1 MLKMLRYV
9 NLTTDA
15 NASRSMH
22 ILTVLFLTGFTAWT
36 LGVVYLCLVRKAGVI
51 KSAAHLSWLAYQIFL
66 GASFFLLALGAE
78 GDQPD
83 FYIISLIFILS
94 ASFSRFLALST
105 NAGQIFSKKLLGVG
119 VGVILGIS
127 LLYEFCQYL
136 GAPLVSL
143 QVIVLL
149 PISVASGLTAK
160 YLFDAGMVRATML
173 KAMAH
178 IFALESFIFGAIV
191 LVVLAGVGQVFVNL
205 DSKVVAL
212 GLLFIF
218 VAELLLYVLWLIH
231 VTLDEKSFAS
241 FNPANMSLKA
251 VSTKPK
257 KAMQTDGH
265 TSAKKIAKNLNE
277 SNEVVGEAKL
287 TAKELDVLSQLVAGK
302 KNKEIADK
310 FGISKSVICDI
321 KHKRRWSHISL

>member
-1 MLKMLRYV
+1 
-9 NLTTDA
+9 
-15 NASRSMH
+15 
-22 ILTVLFLTGFTAWT
+22 
-36 LGVVYLCLVRKAGVI
+36 
-51 KSAAHLSWLAYQIFL
+51 
-66 GASFFLLALGAE
+66 
-78 GDQPD
+78 
-83 FYIISLIFILS
+83 
-94 ASFSRFLALST
+94 
-105 NAGQIFSKKLLGVG
+105 
-119 VGVILGIS
+119 

-212 GLLFIF
+212 GLLLIF
-218 VAELLLYVLWLIH
+218 VAELLLYVLWLIQ

-241 FNPANMSLKA
+241 FNPANMSLKT
-251 VSTKPK
+251 VSAKPK

-265 TSAKKIAKNLNE
+265 TSAKKLTKNLNE
-277 SNEVVGEAKL
+277 SNEVAGEAKL

-302 KNKEIADK
+302 KNKEIAEILN
-310 FGISKSVICDI
+310 ISEVSVKVHKSRMINKLGVKTLPELTAALDRFKLGATQTDI
-321 KHKRRWSHISL
+321 TEKQLDLKDSE